1 MLDTNTGSPDSTSP
15 SNANIGIIIGAVV
28 AAVVVIVTVILI
40 VGCLLYRQVLKRE
53 NTRDTGNIQNAAY
66 EGDVKLNRA
75 LPQIPQTDSE
85 YEEPAVYA
93 QLDNSHRV
101 PIDENYQSLNVE
113 GYEQLQ
119 TDHNENIPQY
129 ASLNNS
135 LGGGRIPVESMY
147 EELP

>member
-1 MLDTNTGSPDSTSP
+1 M
-15 SNANIGIIIGAVV
+15 
-28 AAVVVIVTVILI
+28 
-40 VGCLLYRQVLKRE
+40 LKRE

-66 EGDVKLNRA
+66 EGDVKLDRA
-75 LPQIPQTDSE
+75 LPQIPQTDSK
-85 YEEPAVYA
+85 YEKPAVYA

-129 ASLNNS
+129 ASLNNN
-135 LGGGRIPVESMY
+135 LGGGQIPVESMY